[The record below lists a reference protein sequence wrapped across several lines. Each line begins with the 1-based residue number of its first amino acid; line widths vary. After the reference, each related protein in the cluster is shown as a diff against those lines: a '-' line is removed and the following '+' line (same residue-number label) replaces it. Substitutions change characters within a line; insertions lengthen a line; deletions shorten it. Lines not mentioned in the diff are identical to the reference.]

1 MSQIQADD
9 RVSLRVD
16 LPELGL
22 AVGQVGRVIST
33 WFYPHTAFEVEFEP
47 EPGACAR
54 RVLLQKHQVTR
65 AGEATAAPELPITR
79 EVCRASSST

>member
-1 MSQIQADD
+1 MNQINEQD
-9 RVSLRVD
+9 RVRLSVD

-22 AVGQVGRVIST
+22 SAGQVGRVIST

-54 RVLLQKHQVTR
+54 RVLLLKHQV
-65 AGEATAAPELPITR
+65 AGADEAPTATFPITR
-79 EVCRASSST
+79 EVIRASSNP

>member
-1 MSQIQADD
+1 MNQINEQD
-9 RVSLRVD
+9 RVRLSLD

-22 AVGQVGRVIST
+22 SAGQVGRVIST

-54 RVLLQKHQVTR
+54 RVLLLKHQVAR
-65 AGEATAAPELPITR
+65 ADEATTAERPNTG
-79 EVCRASSST
+79 EVYRASPNA